1 MGKWY
6 DTKITLKKSDFQNP
20 YHIHKI
26 SIFEK
31 DNSSKA
37 ILSPAPNLKYY
48 IEELESYTSEDKIY
62 LACTGD
68 VVGLKHL
75 AVFYMFPVEKFR
87 GETNNRLLYKN
98 HNKRKGE

>member
-37 ILSPAPNLKYY
+37 IYG
-48 IEELESYTSEDKIY
+48 YTNAII
-62 LACTGD
+62 
-68 VVGLKHL
+68 
-75 AVFYMFPVEKFR
+75 
-87 GETNNRLLYKN
+87 RL
-98 HNKRKGE
+98 